1 VQLATGQREELL
13 CHRGVVLGHDRPMFQ
28 RYPRPQRLVRRSTP
42 SQSLV
47 VNLLMSLFVL
57 PRVYTGFLAE
67 PRFGETSLSA
77 GSGAWSVVT
86 ALAIA
91 SLVLAVIHH
100 KRLPELRKTL
110 DAGANASVLP
120 AWSSR
125 DQRPLY
131 GPAVQ
136 EPVPE
141 ATSGVRTEG
150 RLWGGE
156 NLSSFLASR
165 LSDDR

>member
-1 VQLATGQREELL
+1 ML
-13 CHRGVVLGHDRPMFQ
+13 CHL
-28 RYPRPQRLVRRSTP
+28 
-42 SQSLV
+42 
-47 VNLLMSLFVL
+47 SLFVL

-77 GSGAWSVVT
+77 VSGAWSVVT

-141 ATSGVRTEG
+141 AHLPGVRTEG

>member
-1 VQLATGQREELL
+1 
-13 CHRGVVLGHDRPMFQ
+13 
-28 RYPRPQRLVRRSTP
+28 
-42 SQSLV
+42 V
-47 VNLLMSLFVL
+47 VNLLMSLFVR

-77 GSGAWSVVT
+77 VSGARSVVT

-91 SLVLAVIHH
+91 SLFLAVIHH

-110 DAGANASVLP
+110 DAAASASVLP

-131 GPAVQ
+131 GPVVETLCLRPLPVC
-136 EPVPE
+136 EPRGGYGAARTYHLSWFRGCRMTADSRR
-141 ATSGVRTEG
+141 AT
-150 RLWGGE
+150 
-156 NLSSFLASR
+156 A
-165 LSDDR
+165 